1 MRPTQVIVRPVK
13 REVSLRFDDFFADE
27 YPRLGRAL
35 YLLTGNREEAEDLA
49 QESMARAY
57 ERWDRIQRMAS
68 PAGYVYRVAT
78 NLHRRRW
85 RRNLLLSSLTATERR
100 PASSDGSS
108 AEAGRV
114 LEILENLS
122 VE

>member
-1 MRPTQVIVRPVK
+1 MRIQEAVVRPVE

-35 YLLTGNREEAEDLA
+35 YLLTGDREEAEDLA
-49 QESMARAY
+49 QELMARAY
-57 ERWDRIQRMAS
+57 ERWDRIQTMAS

-85 RRNLLLSSLTATERR
+85 RRRLLVSSLTATETRR
-100 PASSDGSS
+100 
-108 AEAGRV
+108 
-114 LEILENLS
+114 
-122 VE
+122 